1 MFTITLNKWHTKL
14 HIQYDFNCIKSSEK
28 IRRNYAEMLKL
39 KNKSHQ
45 GGIMVISQPHPTQV
59 LYTFMY
65 LPIFCCKM
73 CPYVLQSLK
82 KVNSTQFTDIFV
94 LYLLS

>member
-28 IRRNYAEMLKL
+28 IRRKYAEMLKL

-45 GGIMVISQPHPTQV
+45 GGITVISQPPPHPSS
-59 LYTFMY
+59 LYF
-65 LPIFCCKM
+65 
-73 CPYVLQSLK
+73 YVLT
-82 KVNSTQFTDIFV
+82 NF
-94 LYLLS
+94 LL